1 MATTTQANTG
11 VVRAA
16 RPVDWSRW
24 LAAVLA
30 LVLLGAGVALLA
42 AELNLLPAAWQRP
55 LAVVAPAAV
64 MAAGAGLALW
74 GGPDWRRSLPA
85 FAVEQSGAA
94 CGELVVSSGGQDVT
108 VQAFAGSSQLA
119 VGEFPNP
126 RGPQVE
132 LRGTAAKIVLDQR
145 RGVAAFAGGP
155 WRAALTKSVP
165 WDLDL
170 RATSGHLALNLRDLT
185 VASLKV
191 HSAYGNVDLTLPAQG
206 PGELQLRLA
215 LGDLAVTVP
224 EGVEARLRLKVGPLV
239 SVSALGRRLISVAP
253 NEWMTPLYPTT
264 ALRCTVLIDM
274 TAGDLVLN

>member
-1 MATTTQANTG
+1 M
-11 VVRAA
+11 VRAA
-16 RPVDWSRW
+16 RPVDWGRW
-24 LAAVLA
+24 LAGLLA
-30 LVLLGAGVALLA
+30 LVLLSAGLALLA
-42 AELNLLPAAWQRP
+42 AELNLLPVGWEQP
-55 LAVVAPAAV
+55 LAIAAPAAV

-74 GGPDWRRSLPA
+74 DGPDWRRSLPA
-85 FAVEQSGAA
+85 FAVERDGAA
-94 CGELVVSSGGQDVT
+94 CGELVVAAGGQDVD
-108 VQAFAGSSQLA
+108 VQALAGSSQLA
-119 VGEFPNP
+119 VGEFPNR
-126 RGPQVE
+126 RGPRVE

-145 RGVAAFAGGP
+145 RGGAALAGGP
-155 WRAALTKSVP
+155 WRAALSKSVP

-170 RATSGHLALNLRDLT
+170 RATSGHLALNLRDLN

-206 PGELQLRLA
+206 PGELRLRLA

-239 SVSALGRRLISVAP
+239 GVTAPGRRLINVAP

-264 ALRCTVLIDM
+264 AERCTVVIDM